1 MISFF
6 SSDLAIGAY
15 GSDNAFVFFT
25 NPPITMTVETKT
37 NLTLPPGQTK
47 ATIIPQ
53 NTTAFTLNVC
63 FDYEGENIPSDVG
76 KRNNVAY
83 VVLWNHHCSRRIN
96 LKIFWAQSY

>member
-1 MISFF
+1 
-6 SSDLAIGAY
+6 
-15 GSDNAFVFFT
+15 
-25 NPPITMTVETKT
+25 MTVETKT

-53 NTTAFTLNVC
+53 NTTAFTVNVC

-83 VVLWNHHCSRRIN
+83 VVLCMESSLFMEDQFEDFFSHSLPMN
-96 LKIFWAQSY
+96 LSPHILVMKIY